1 MALTVVLIGIDGAL
15 AKSVYNALTA
25 SAFKLNVGQIK
36 VVTGS
41 QPTKPL
47 PQVEYIIGDVS
58 NEKEAL
64 NLAQRVR
71 PVDIVIALATADPN
85 EYKGAGSLLRPVK
98 HKL

>member
-36 VVTGS
+36 VITGS
-41 QPTKPL
+41 EQTKPL

-58 NEKEAL
+58 NEEEAL
-64 NLAQRVR
+64 TVA
-71 PVDIVIALATADPN
+71 P
-85 EYKGAGSLLRPVK
+85 KGTCSGYSDCACNHQSKRI
-98 HKL
+98 